1 MSTSMPCVNMFSACL
16 ICSLSLPLATCT
28 FSSAPISLQCFSTRS
43 LSRCQRSSF
52 KVSIEKPI
60 LIGSFGPLF
69 FLAPPL
75 FVFVPDTQEPATRVK
90 RNKSTIEVERRI
102 EYFSPLQDWLEQ
114 IKLTLLSRR
123 CTARAISCEH
133 FGNQTRPSLTYQ
145 NASTQSHAKCTC
157 ATV

>member
-16 ICSLSLPLATCT
+16 IC
-28 FSSAPISLQCFSTRS
+28 
-43 LSRCQRSSF
+43 
-52 KVSIEKPI
+52 
-60 LIGSFGPLF
+60 SFGPLF

-90 RNKSTIEVERRI
+90 RNKRTIEVERRI

-123 CTARAISCEH
+123 CTSRAIACEH
-133 FGNQTRPSLTYQ
+133 FGNQTRPFLNYHFRKRPTVI
-145 NASTQSHAKCTC
+145 ASAEICKKIPPD
-157 ATV
+157 

>member
-60 LIGSFGPLF
+60 LIGSFGPLV
-69 FLAPPL
+69 FLAPPSL
-75 FVFVPDTQEPATRVK
+75 VCLVPDTQAPVRSAK
-90 RNKSTIEVERRI
+90 RNKRTARVELRIDLLFSHTRCVRTVEVEAIVRA
-102 EYFSPLQDWLEQ
+102 LALE
-114 IKLTLLSRR
+114 LRLH
-123 CTARAISCEH
+123 AEH
-133 FGNQTRPSLTYQ
+133 FGIQTRPF
-145 NASTQSHAKCTC
+145 
-157 ATV
+157 